1 MSYGRKA
8 HQCYD
13 RPPKWAIFRPPPG
26 DPFTAM
32 TAELSR
38 ATQPLSAAAP
48 RLSLPYLLTIVWVA
62 SVANAT
68 FNLGVYF
75 VTKSAFEFSRW
86 ENLLLGVTNGLGYIP
101 GALLVGPL
109 LRRLAG
115 RFPGFSTRLGL
126 MLIMTG
132 VGLAQSVPAV
142 FPEFRWAVF
151 PAGFVFN
158 ALSGAMW
165 PVVESYLS
173 GGRRAEDL
181 RRSTS
186 WFNVVWA
193 STTFISGLLMAP
205 LIEHRP
211 LLILLLAGGLQI
223 LVTMGVWAFPQHPAR
238 HLHDAHEPHPPVYA
252 DLLTA
257 CRWLLPMSYL
267 LCYCLAPIL
276 PQQIAEFGLPQSRE
290 PLVGATWGLLR
301 WVVFV
306 VFAVWAGWHGRWG
319 APIGAALALV
329 AGFVTIVAAVSL
341 PMLLVGLALFGVG
354 MGGIYATALYYAM
367 EVGSAE
373 VEAGGT
379 HEALIGLGFVLGP
392 GLGAIAALSAPVV
405 MPTSGAG
412 GAATL
417 TIGII
422 GVAAAGA
429 GGGAARSIARG
440 RRNHRRESP

>member
-1 MSYGRKA
+1 
-8 HQCYD
+8 
-13 RPPKWAIFRPPPG
+13 
-26 DPFTAM
+26 M
-32 TAELSR
+32 TAAPPR
-38 ATQPLSAAAP
+38 AAQPLSAAPP

-101 GALLVGPL
+101 GALLVGPA
-109 LRRLAG
+109 LRWCAA

-126 MLIMTG
+126 IAIMIG
-132 VGLAQSVPAV
+132 VGLAQSLPALLPGV
-142 FPEFRWAVF
+142 RWAVF
-151 PAGFVFN
+151 PAGFAFN

-165 PVVESYLS
+165 PVFESYLS
-173 GGRRAEDL
+173 GGRRAHDL
-181 RRSTS
+181 RRATS

-205 LIEHRP
+205 LIEDRP
-211 LLILLLAGGLQI
+211 LLILLLAGGVQLAVM
-223 LVTMGVWAFPQHPAR
+223 LGVLSFPRNPAR
-238 HLHDAHEPHPPVYA
+238 HVHEAHEPHPPVYS
-252 DLLTA
+252 DLLAA

-267 LCYCLAPIL
+267 LCYCLTPIL
-276 PQQIAEFGLPQSRE
+276 PQQIAEFGLRPSYE

-301 WVVFV
+301 WIVFI
-306 VFAVWAGWHGRWG
+306 VFAAWAAWHGRWG
-319 APIGAALALV
+319 APIGAAIALV
-329 AGFVTIVAAVSL
+329 IGFVTIIAAPSL
-341 PMLLVGLALFGVG
+341 PLLLAGLALFGVG

-392 GLGAIAALSAPVV
+392 GLGAVATLSAPVV
-405 MPTSGAG
+405 MPEGGAG

-417 TIGII
+417 TIGVI
-422 GVAAAGA
+422 AAASA
-429 GGGAARSIARG
+429 VAVGGASRSVARG
-440 RRNHRRESP
+440 RRNQRPGSR